1 MSEEDS
7 SQERRLKKEVGKDW
21 GGVEQRTMKKEGREN
36 EVSSTFS
43 FFVLL
48 SVCDSQ
54 SLFLDVDSDTHDRVG

>member
-1 MSEEDS
+1 M
-7 SQERRLKKEVGKDW
+7 